1 MDEHHLTGSVIISLL
16 ELITRK
22 VVRYDDVTAQH
33 IVSVSYYVPIK
44 ALPGCIVCDG
54 WSSTLAV
61 NSHTQNL
68 KTAGTACCIVRVT
81 GSVVIPVKQFAFGE

>member
-22 VVRYDDVTAQH
+22 VVRYDDVTAQN
-33 IVSVSYYVPIK
+33 IGSVRNYVPCK
-44 ALPGCIVCDG
+44 ALPGCIVCNG
-54 WSSTLAV
+54 RSGILAV

-68 KTAGTACCIVRVT
+68 QTVCTACCIVRVT